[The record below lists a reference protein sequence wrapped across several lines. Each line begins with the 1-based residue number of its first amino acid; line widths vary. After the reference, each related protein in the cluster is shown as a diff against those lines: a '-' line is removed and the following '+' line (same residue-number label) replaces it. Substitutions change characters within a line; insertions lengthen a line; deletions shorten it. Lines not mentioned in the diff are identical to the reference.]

1 MSGADLFYHFN
12 WRFKL
17 KKILIIED
25 DPAILKGL
33 TTNLEEEGYK
43 VSSSMDGD
51 AGFNL
56 AKSQNI
62 DLIILDLML
71 PNKDGFEIC
80 RDLRKEG
87 INTPILMLTSKK
99 EEIDKVLG
107 LEIGADDYVTK
118 PFSLRELLARIKAIL
133 RRKNNVVKEIEE
145 YSFDDIKIDFKKMEA
160 FKNKAQL
167 RLSALEFKVLKY
179 LIEREGEVVT
189 REQLLD
195 DVWGYEAFPT
205 TRTVDNYIL
214 TLRKKIEKNSTEPVH
229 LLTLH
234 KSGYKF
240 VM

>member
-1 MSGADLFYHFN
+1 
-12 WRFKL
+12 
-17 KKILIIED
+17 
-25 DPAILKGL
+25 
-33 TTNLEEEGYK
+33 
-43 VSSSMDGD
+43 
-51 AGFNL
+51 
-56 AKSQNI
+56 
-62 DLIILDLML
+62 ML

-80 RDLRKEG
+80 SDLRKAG

-133 RRKNNVVKEIEE
+133 RRKSDLVKDIED
-145 YSFDDIKIDFKKMEA
+145 YSFDNVKIDFKKMEA
-160 FKNKAQL
+160 FKNNVPLK
-167 RLSALEFKVLKY
+167 LSALEFKVLKY
-179 LIEREGEVVT
+179 LIAREGEVVT

-214 TLRKKIEKNSTEPVH
+214 TLRKKIEENSGEPIH

-240 VM
+240 VK

>member
-1 MSGADLFYHFN
+1 
-12 WRFKL
+12 L
-17 KKILIIED
+17 KKILVIED

-33 TTNLEEEGYK
+33 TTSLEEEGYK
-43 VSSSMDGD
+43 VSSATDGI
-51 AGFNL
+51 AGYNL

-62 DLIILDLML
+62 DLIILDVML

-80 RDLRKEG
+80 RDLRKDG

-133 RRKNNVVKEIEE
+133 RRKSDLVKEVED
-145 YSFDDIKIDFKKMEA
+145 YSFDNINIDFKKMEA
-160 FKNKAQL
+160 FKNNEPLK
-167 RLSALEFKVLKY
+167 LSALEFKVLKY
-179 LIEREGEVVT
+179 LVSREGEVVT

-214 TLRKKIEKNSTEPVH
+214 SLRKKIENNSSKPVH

-240 VM
+240 VR